1 MKKTILSTAVILAVL
16 GEVSQADLAIRAG
29 VLHPVLR

>member
-16 GEVSQADLAIRAG
+16 GEVSRAIARLEAT
-29 VLHPVLR
+29 VR